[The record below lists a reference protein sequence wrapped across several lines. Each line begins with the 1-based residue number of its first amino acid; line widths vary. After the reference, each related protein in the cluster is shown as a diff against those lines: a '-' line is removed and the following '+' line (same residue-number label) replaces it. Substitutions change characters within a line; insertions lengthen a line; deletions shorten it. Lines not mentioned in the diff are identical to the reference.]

1 MPIDIINEFGRT
13 ALMLAAS
20 YNRTDVVCCLLE
32 KGANVNQQK
41 RYAVW
46 TALHYAFF
54 KNSTDVIKILVQHGA
69 RTDIKNIKGET
80 PIDLAC
86 RRNYKE
92 AVALLQER

>member
-20 YNRTDVVCCLLE
+20 YNWTDVVRCLLE

-41 RYAVW
+41 RYAGW
-46 TALHYAFF
+46 TALHYAYF

-69 RTDIKNIKGET
+69 RTDIKNINGRT
-80 PIDLAC
+80 PIHLA
-86 RRNYKE
+86 RRWNYKE
-92 AVALLQER
+92 AVDLLQQH